1 MRYNRGEGFT
11 FPNGCHVAEVEVD
24 PDTGVIDIVNYSATD
39 DCGRVINPLLARGQV
54 HGGVVQGLGQAL
66 YEHAV
71 YDDDGQLLSGSFMD
85 YAMPR
90 ADQVVDVA
98 VEFNEVLD
106 PNNDLGV
113 KGIGEGGAC
122 AAPSAV
128 VNAVLDAL
136 SSRGIENIDM
146 PMTPMRVWQALRQ
159 AQS

>member
-1 MRYNRGEGFT
+1 
-11 FPNGCHVAEVEVD
+11 
-24 PDTGVIDIVNYSATD
+24 
-39 DCGRVINPLLARGQV
+39 
-54 HGGVVQGLGQAL
+54 
-66 YEHAV
+66 
-71 YDDDGQLLSGSFMD
+71 MD

-90 ADQVVDVA
+90 ADQVADIAVD
-98 VEFNEVLD
+98 FNEVLD

-136 SSRGIENIDM
+136 ASRGIDNIDM
-146 PMTPMRVWQALRQ
+146 PMTPMRVWQALQQ